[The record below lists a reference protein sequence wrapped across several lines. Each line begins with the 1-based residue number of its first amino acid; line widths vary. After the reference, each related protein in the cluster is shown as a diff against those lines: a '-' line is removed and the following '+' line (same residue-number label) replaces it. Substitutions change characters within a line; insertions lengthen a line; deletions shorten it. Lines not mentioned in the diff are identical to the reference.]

1 VRLIVGSVGP
11 PGPSNSGL
19 IGLQFEPFHPGA
31 GFTLTSVKKRLLF
44 MWCVALGAGAALAQP
59 VATPPIDADW
69 AASAERFAAQAAQAA
84 MGTRAN
90 VRMEIVVGKLDP
102 RLKLAPCQRIDAYL
116 PPGRQPWGHTRV
128 GLRCVE
134 GAVAWNVFLPL
145 TVKVFAPALVATQP
159 LPAGTVLEAAHLRVA
174 EADWAASESP
184 TVTAAE
190 LAVGRTLSRTL
201 PAGSPL
207 RDADLKKRQWF
218 AAGDPVRVVAAGP
231 GFSVSGDGLALTPGI
246 DGQPARVRTEAGRM
260 LTGIATGD
268 RRVEVAL

>member
-1 VRLIVGSVGP
+1 M
-11 PGPSNSGL
+11 NSGR
-19 IGLQFEPFHPGA
+19 IGRHFEPFHPRA
-31 GFTLTSVKKRLLF
+31 GTTLTGVKKNLSF
-44 MWCVALGAGAALAQP
+44 MLSAVLGAGGVLAQP
-59 VATPPIDADW
+59 AAPAPTDADW
-69 AASAERFAAQAAQAA
+69 SAAAERFAAQAAQTAI
-84 MGTRAN
+84 GTRPN
-90 VRMEIVVGKLDP
+90 MRLEIVVGKLDP

-116 PPGRQPWGHTRV
+116 PPGQQPWGRTRV

-159 LPAGTVLEAAHLRVA
+159 LSAGTVLEAAHLRVA

-184 TVTAAE
+184 TVTAAG
-190 LAVGRTLSRTL
+190 LAVGRTLARTL

-231 GFSVSGDGLALTPGI
+231 GFSVSGEGLALTPGI
-246 DGQPARVRTEAGRM
+246 DGQTARVRTEAGR
-260 LTGIATGD
+260 LVTGIATGE